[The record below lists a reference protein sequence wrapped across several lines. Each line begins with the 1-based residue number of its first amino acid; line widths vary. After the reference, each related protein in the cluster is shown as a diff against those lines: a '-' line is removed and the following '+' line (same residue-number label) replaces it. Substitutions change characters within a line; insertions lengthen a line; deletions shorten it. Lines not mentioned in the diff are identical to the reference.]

1 VNTQTTLRARRL
13 VNMLSSV
20 DMKDKSM
27 NLKVQHDDEWAI
39 CNAKQSSYEVI
50 MYLKLVNVRTL
61 DKAQYYFIT
70 LL

>member
-27 NLKVQHDDEWAI
+27 NLKVQHDDE
-39 CNAKQSSYEVI
+39 
-50 MYLKLVNVRTL
+50 
-61 DKAQYYFIT
+61 
-70 LL
+70 